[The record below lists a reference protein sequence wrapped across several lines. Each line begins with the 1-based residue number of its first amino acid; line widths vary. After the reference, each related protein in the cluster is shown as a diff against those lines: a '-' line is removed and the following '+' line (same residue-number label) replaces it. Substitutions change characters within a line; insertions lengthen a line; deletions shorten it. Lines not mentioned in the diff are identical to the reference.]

1 MYRGFIKP
9 ITALGGLPY
18 GSADLR
24 IQEMTIKRD
33 ILTKASSTFTVLDIP
48 DEAEVGNVFGC
59 YDNTGKVVYVGII
72 TNIHDKTIQTD
83 QIISIFND
91 NWRYYDP
98 SVSTIEGKIANI
110 ISSLA
115 SDSDTLLASIFT
127 QFTVTTLSSTTL
139 DLPSQNNNYVTN
151 LMSFLFSIYESYHI
165 LVDIDVSYSN
175 TAPTITIGKIT
186 GDTHLLSDNNNVLR
200 DFNVIT
206 ETYETNKLVLYSPD
220 LSLIHI

>member
-9 ITALGGLPY
+9 ITALSGLPY

-72 TNIHDKTIQTD
+72 TSIDDKTIQTD

-115 SDSDTLLASIFT
+115 TDSDTLLASIFT

-139 DLPSQNNNYVTN
+139 DLPSQNNN
-151 LMSFLFSIYESYHI
+151 
-165 LVDIDVSYSN
+165 
-175 TAPTITIGKIT
+175 
-186 GDTHLLSDNNNVLR
+186 
-200 DFNVIT
+200 
-206 ETYETNKLVLYSPD
+206 
-220 LSLIHI
+220 